1 MNRIVIKKIV
11 SAVLIF
17 VCVLSGMHSSVSAA
31 GEEKLPFQLV
41 APAYVTAEWLETNDS
56 PTTTKITYSLS
67 NEMTDFF
74 KQLENAHLDDNY
86 EEFMSKYGIDEI
98 SMTTQV
104 DWAVDDV
111 NDPVSGWHSNEFWK
125 GVPEAGM
132 GFGYDSEGCC
142 RVGEWDIVDGWIG
155 NGTETVND
163 HWVTRYVSEDAF
175 NGNPDEGRP
184 GLKDQLNPD
193 QYEYRYED
201 GDGNLYIDYEK
212 HTVYFRMRFVVTTT
226 KWTDD
231 EMIVRNYYSDW
242 SNIASVG
249 KDAEKFEPLTKAD
262 LPAPEITGLRMTD
275 HDFNDNPVV
284 AFTLTVPDAL
294 AKNATEL
301 EAHGGGIVIEV
312 EGRVKGDPEF
322 VGLQGDWIIKAGE
335 MEAALFSLV
344 NDDRPTVP
352 KDAEVELRCRYCM
365 RQPDQ
370 DDIYSDWSKVI
381 TFGTEDITQGANET
395 IEEKTEKDE
404 ETKPANPETPAEK
417 KCPICHFCP
426 QPLGLCI
433 FIWLLIIL
441 LIVAVIVV
449 VVVISRKKK
458 KDGKK

>member
-1 MNRIVIKKIV
+1 MKRILSILF
-11 SAVLIF
+11 ACMLL
-17 VCVLSGMHSSVSAA
+17 VLSMPVIAA
-31 GEEKLPFQLV
+31 ADESDLPFPLA
-41 APAYVTAEWLETNDS
+41 APAYVTAEWLESNDS

-86 EEFMSKYGIDEI
+86 EEFMSKYKFSEI

-111 NDPVSGWHSNEFWK
+111 NDPVSGWHCNDFWK
-125 GVPEAGM
+125 GVPEEGM
-132 GFGYDSEGCC
+132 GFGYDSEGRC

-184 GLKDQLNPD
+184 GLKDQMNPD
-193 QYEYRYED
+193 QYEYKYED

-231 EMIVRNYYSDW
+231 EMIVENYYSDW

-284 AFTLTVPDAL
+284 AFTLTVPDSL

-301 EAHGGGIVIEV
+301 EAHGGTIVIEV

-335 MEAALFSLV
+335 MESALFSLV

-381 TFGTEDITQGANET
+381 TFGTDDITQGANET
-395 IEEKTEKDE
+395 VEEKTEADE
-404 ETKPANPETPAEK
+404 PDNPETPAK
-417 KCPICHFCP
+417 KRCPICHFCS

-433 FIWLLIIL
+433 FIWIAIIFC
-441 LIVAVIVV
+441 A
-449 VVVISRKKK
+449 VVIIAVVIAIAVKKSK
-458 KDGKK
+458 KDKK